1 MITEWYIGI
10 PVLSYTY
17 YHTLNYI
24 ISDKLNKID
33 QKTLLNLLVLISAIW
48 KIKDMTKNDSKST
61 FVNFLN
67 FWNWVNI
74 PSFMVYSNCDTA
86 NTIFD
91 YEIMT
96 WDDHNFMIQNCI
108 NYVAVLMYHNTWNI
122 DSILK
127 IQKADVCTFAENNGH
142 ILCWSYCGY

>member
-74 PSFMVYSNCDTA
+74 PCVMVYSNCDTG

-91 YEIMT
+91 YGIMI
-96 WDDHNFMIQNCI
+96 WEDHNFIIQNCI
-108 NYVAVLMYHNTWNI
+108 KYVAVWMYHNTWNI
-122 DSILK
+122 DSIAK
-127 IQKADVCTFAENNGH
+127 IQKIDKCTFAKIYVH
-142 ILCWSYCGY
+142 VIYLSYCWC